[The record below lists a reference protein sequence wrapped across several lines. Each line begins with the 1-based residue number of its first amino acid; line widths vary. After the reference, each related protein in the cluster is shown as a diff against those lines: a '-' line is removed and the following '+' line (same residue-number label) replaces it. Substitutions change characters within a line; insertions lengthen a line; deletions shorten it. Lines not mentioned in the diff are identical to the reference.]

1 MDRVTHKARLSYWVE
16 AVHRCAQECAERG
29 ISKGQW
35 IAEQGFSAKTYY
47 NWQRRIREAA
57 SAQVERPAIGQ
68 LSAVPSRPILAELP
82 VRKAEKEETEAVLFQ
97 AAAVLR
103 VGGMRVE
110 LSRETLPELMGW
122 LKETMMDAQ

>member
-1 MDRVTHKARLSYWVE
+1 MDRVTRKARLSCWVE

-35 IAEQGFSAKTYY
+35 IAEQGISAKTYY
-47 NWQRRIREAA
+47 TWQRRIREAA
-57 SAQVERPAIGQ
+57 SGQVETSANRE
-68 LSAVPSRPILAELP
+68 LSAVPSTPILAELP
-82 VRKAEKEETEAVLFQ
+82 VRKAEKEETEAALFH

>member
-1 MDRVTHKARLSYWVE
+1 MDRATHKARLSYWVE
-16 AVHRCAQECAERG
+16 AMHRCAQECAERG
-29 ISKGQW
+29 INKGQW
-35 IAEQGFSAKTYY
+35 IAEQVFSAKTYY
-47 NWQRRIREAA
+47 TWQRRIREAA
-57 SAQVERPAIGQ
+57 SAQVETSASGQ
-68 LSAVPSRPILAELP
+68 LSAVSSAPILAEIP
-82 VRKAEKEETEAVLFQ
+82 VKKAEKEETEAALFQ

>member
-1 MDRVTHKARLSYWVE
+1 MDTVTHKARLSYWVE
-16 AVHRCAQECAERG
+16 ALHRCAQECAERG

-47 NWQRRIREAA
+47 NWQRRIREVA
-57 SAQVERPAIGQ
+57 SAQAETSASVQ
-68 LSAVPSRPILAELP
+68 LSTVPSTPVLAELP
-82 VRKAEKEETEAVLFQ
+82 VRKAEKEETEFQ

-122 LKETMMDAQ
+122 LKETMMNAQ

>member
-1 MDRVTHKARLSYWVE
+1 MDRATHKARLSYWVE
-16 AVHRCAQECAERG
+16 ALQRCAQECAERG

-47 NWQRRIREAA
+47 NWQRRIREVA
-57 SAQVERPAIGQ
+57 SAQAETSASVQ
-68 LSAVPSRPILAELP
+68 LSTVPSTPVLAELP
-82 VRKAEKEETEAVLFQ
+82 VRKAEKEETEAALFQ

-122 LKETMMDAQ
+122 LKETMMNAQ

>member
-1 MDRVTHKARLSYWVE
+1 MDRVTRKARLSYWVE
-16 AVHRCAQECAERG
+16 TVHRCARECAERG

-57 SAQVERPAIGQ
+57 SAQMEMPASGQ
-68 LSAVPSRPILAELP
+68 FSAVPSTPILAEIP
-82 VRKAEKEETEAVLFQ
+82 VRKAEKEGTEAALFQ
-97 AAAVLR
+97 AAAILR
-103 VGGMRVE
+103 VGGMMVE

-122 LKETMMDAQ
+122 LKETMMNAQ